1 MKVQVHTTLKEGV
14 LDPQG
19 KAVESALEN
28 LGFNGINK
36 IRQGKLFD
44 IDLETNNK
52 EEAEKLTKEISFNF
66 RNLKSSIEQ
75 ISLLFKTFSHS
86 TKIPRSPSSTKPKKG
101 LKKMKLIR
109 DVFFFIKSI
118 KL

>member
-52 EEAEKLTKEISFNF
+52 EEAEKITKEICKILLANMV
-66 RNLKSSIEQ
+66 IEDY
-75 ISLLFKTFSHS
+75 LV
-86 TKIPRSPSSTKPKKG
+86 KILP
-101 LKKMKLIR
+101 
-109 DVFFFIKSI
+109 DN
-118 KL
+118 

>member
-19 KAVESALEN
+19 KAVELALEN

-52 EEAEKLTKEISFNF
+52 EEAEKLTKEICKILLANMV
-66 RNLKSSIEQ
+66 IEDY
-75 ISLLFKTFSHS
+75 TV
-86 TKIPRSPSSTKPKKG
+86 KILP
-101 LKKMKLIR
+101 
-109 DVFFFIKSI
+109 DN
-118 KL
+118 